1 MTWLVG
7 YTMASIVGAFLVVRI
22 FEYIFWGAQS
32 ALGNAAKA
40 GLFVAI
46 WTAITTGSG
55 MHDVSKRTRQL
66 RQKTTSVS
74 RWLNTRR

>member
-1 MTWLVG
+1 MRWLVG

-22 FEYIFWGAQS
+22 FEYIFGGAQS
-32 ALGNAAKA
+32 ALGNAAKP
-40 GLFVAI
+40 GLFVAT

-55 MHDVSKRTRQL
+55 MRDVSKRVRSL
-66 RQKTTSVS
+66 REKTISAS